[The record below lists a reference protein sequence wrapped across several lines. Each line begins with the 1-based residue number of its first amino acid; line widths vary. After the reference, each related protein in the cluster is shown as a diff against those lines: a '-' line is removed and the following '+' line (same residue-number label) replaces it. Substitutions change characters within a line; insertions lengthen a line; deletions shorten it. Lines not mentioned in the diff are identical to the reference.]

1 MKTFLSY
8 VIILISAMCLF
19 FALHFKFFEVEK
31 AFLVKSYIINTIL
44 SAIAIYSLNY
54 GIKKK
59 SNLTNIYLC
68 TVALKLIIYFL
79 IFHPELKADGF
90 ISKEKFL
97 VFFVPYLLGLISEI
111 LILTK
116 SFDT

>member
-8 VIILISAMCLF
+8 VIMLIIVMCLF
-19 FALHFKFFEVEK
+19 FALQFNFFEVEK
-31 AFLVKSYIINTIL
+31 AFLVKSYIINAIL
-44 SAIAIYSLNY
+44 STIAIYSLNY

-79 IFHPELKADGF
+79 IFQPELKADGF

-111 LILTK
+111 LILIK